1 MKLSLSN
8 SQNFSKFSIP
18 SKKKI
23 MEALRLIEEKFENS
37 AGKSVNIKFCKIDEI
52 SALNKEFRKKDTP
65 TNVLS
70 FYPESNFLI
79 DQGFLG
85 EIAICPQIIDEEAKK
100 FGKSFESRLYHL
112 IIHAVLHLL
121 GFSHENMH
129 NRKKMESIEKELMQK
144 LNFADP
150 YVY

>member
-1 MKLSLSN
+1 MDFAYQALLWN
-8 SQNFSKFSIP
+8 LQDY
-18 SKKKI
+18 KKI
-23 MEALRLIEEKFENS
+23 LLVHQLIFLVEYFPILNSLIQKF
-37 AGKSVNIKFCKIDEI
+37 
-52 SALNKEFRKKDTP
+52 
-65 TNVLS
+65 
-70 FYPESNFLI
+70 YFLI

>member
-8 SQNFSKFSIP
+8 SKNFSKFSIP

-23 MEALRLIEEKFENS
+23 IEALGLIEEKFENS

-79 DQGFLG
+79 DQSVLG
-85 EIAICPQIIDEEAKK
+85 EIVNCHKIIDEEAKK
-100 FGKSFESRLYHL
+100 F
-112 IIHAVLHLL
+112 
-121 GFSHENMH
+121 
-129 NRKKMESIEKELMQK
+129 
-144 LNFADP
+144 
-150 YVY
+150 